1 MQAMGVASGTL
12 MAGGLMGARVNAA
25 EDRSDSFDYVI
36 VGAGSAG
43 CVLANRLT
51 EDPGVKVLLIE
62 AGGPDN
68 SRRSHAAAP
77 DRAVE
82 EPYDWAYDTVPQ
94 AHAHDRKLFWP
105 RGETLGGSSSLNGM
119 IYVRGHASVY
129 DAWEGRAIPAGAI
142 SPCCPISRSRKTM
155 TGAPMTTMGPA
166 ASCM

>member
-1 MQAMGVASGTL
+1 MQAMASPAAL

-62 AGGPDN
+62 PAAPTTP
-68 SRRSHAAAP
+68 RRFHAAAP

-82 EPYDWAYDTVPQ
+82 EPL
-94 AHAHDRKLFWP
+94 R
-105 RGETLGGSSSLNGM
+105 LGL
-119 IYVRGHASVY
+119 
-129 DAWEGRAIPAGAI
+129 
-142 SPCCPISRSRKTM
+142 
-155 TGAPMTTMGPA
+155 
-166 ASCM
+166 